1 MNLSQRRLAIAV
13 TLFSISLAACG
24 ISISANTDKAQL
36 APPVEQQ
43 AEDEAL
49 APTLEAASQP
59 DGLPGG
65 VLVDPKTGESL
76 HVYNTNGQ
84 FEYELKTPG
93 LGSDSAQK
101 AHLAGS
107 GSNAALI
114 YHSWDPQQA
123 LQVIQQGS
131 ISTLRNTYTF
141 FGMAGALGQS
151 ALAFTEVVLDGN
163 APHSYLYVGN
173 LDTLASTGPFYDL
186 NDERM
191 QMALLPVAVDAT
203 ADQPQ
208 TVWYTHTAWGIGGVD
223 LIFPISRGLY
233 AYDLGNH
240 QAVQALDPQ
249 RNFQGISPDMR
260 YAGSTTF
267 DAQADQ
273 SMTVTDILSGQQTVF
288 PLHADS
294 DRGAGYAVF
303 SPDSQLAAWLEAG
316 GSFAA
321 EPGTYHSVVRIGEV
335 NNGSVD
341 YDIEDNSVAQALGI
355 TRIAFMKPVGWLDNQ
370 TLLIET
376 RTTDWGQVVLVRA
389 NLVNGTLAYFCD
401 GAFTGFVYP

>member
-1 MNLSQRRLAIAV
+1 MNLKQYRLAMAV
-13 TLFSISLAACG
+13 TVFSISFSACG
-24 ISISANTDKAQL
+24 VSFSANTDEAQL

-65 VLVDPKTGESL
+65 VMVDPQTGESL
-76 HVYNTNGQ
+76 LVYNANGQ

-107 GSNAALI
+107 GDDIPLVFF
-114 YHSWDPQQA
+114 SWDPEQS

-131 ISTLRNTYTF
+131 ISTLRNTDAF
-141 FGMAGALGQS
+141 FGMAGARGQS

-191 QMALLPVAVDAT
+191 QMALLPVAVNAT
-203 ADQPQ
+203 ANQPQ

-260 YAGSTTF
+260 YAGSTIF

-273 SMTVTDILSGQQTVF
+273 SMTVTDIPSGQQTVF
-288 PLHADS
+288 PLRADS

-303 SPDSQLAAWLEAG
+303 SPDSQLVAWLEAQ

-321 EPGTYHSVVRIGEV
+321 EPSSYRSAVRVGEVGSGSVV
-335 NNGSVD
+335 
-341 YDIEDNSVAQALGI
+341 YDIEDGSVAQALSSADI
-355 TRIAFMKPVGWLDNQ
+355 TFMKPVGWLDNQ

-376 RTTDWGQVVLVRA
+376 RTADWGQVVLVRA
-389 NLVNGTLAYFCD
+389 NLADGTLAYFCD
-401 GAFTGFVYP
+401 GAFAGFTYP